1 MRVQLLSQKSQMFL
15 CLHAMFRYLHPVNSL
30 SLLRLLTRDTC
41 FHLHNQVNILA
52 ATLKNRY
59 ENALNRIIV
68 IIISTFFLFLYLQN
82 VAKQEQR
89 KSFQLSAIEY
99 FIVCLLRYPTVS
111 PANSLAVKNIDGF
124 ESLSADAVG
133 TWAQSSPY
141 FYLLSKY
148 LNHYLCRSDVG
159 NGGGGV
165 SYGARDSAMAEF
177 FIRIAIDA
185 WIDTVP
191 AVRVNHGQFLTEKT
205 TSTGNSLSP
214 KPRVQSSE
222 VQYHPKPTEIVTLSV
237 SATKWTPLAM
247 KVRYIDGF

>member
-1 MRVQLLSQKSQMFL
+1 M
-15 CLHAMFRYLHPVNSL
+15 
-30 SLLRLLTRDTC
+30 
-41 FHLHNQVNILA
+41 
-52 ATLKNRY
+52 
-59 ENALNRIIV
+59 
-68 IIISTFFLFLYLQN
+68 
-82 VAKQEQR
+82 
-89 KSFQLSAIEY
+89 
-99 FIVCLLRYPTVS
+99 CLLRYPTVS

-191 AVRVNHGQFLTEKT
+191 AVRVNHGQFLTEKA
-205 TSTGNSLSP
+205 TSTGNSNSLSP

-247 KVRYIDGF
+247 KVRYIDGL